1 MVTDVRV
8 LTAFA
13 VRRWNGAL
21 FSPRFRRETFPGWC
35 RGTKGNVFFFY
46 SSFSF
51 IFVYWVVV
59 LGFFWGGLIVLNIF
73 FELS

>member
-8 LTAFA
+8 LAAFA

-35 RGTKGNVFFFY
+35 RGTKGNVFFLLFLFFY
-46 SSFSF
+46 
-51 IFVYWVVV
+51 IRV
-59 LGFFWGGLIVLNIF
+59 LGCCFRGFFCGDLIALNIF